1 MIEINITNFLT
12 IGIMAMVFF
21 SLAEI
26 AKRKLGIGSVA
37 EKSEEVKG

>member
-21 SLAEI
+21 AVAEV
-26 AKRKLGIGSVA
+26 AKKKLGLDNDD
-37 EKSEEVKG
+37 KNKTDK